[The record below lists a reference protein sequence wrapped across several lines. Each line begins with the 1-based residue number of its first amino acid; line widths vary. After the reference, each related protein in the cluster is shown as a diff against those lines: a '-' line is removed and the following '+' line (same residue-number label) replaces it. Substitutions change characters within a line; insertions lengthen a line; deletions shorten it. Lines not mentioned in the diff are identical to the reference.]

1 MHGWLGAHKLCI
13 FAFAIYDVMGLGFV
27 MFRAGVFLGWC
38 VYVCWVVGWDA
49 EFDDWGFEVLIGG
62 GLSSWGSWFLGF

>member
-1 MHGWLGAHKLCI
+1 MNGWLGVRRLCI

-38 VYVCWVVGWDA
+38 VYVCWVVGWGS
-49 EFDDWGFEVLIGG
+49 EFYVWGFEVMITG
-62 GLSSWGSWFLGF
+62 GLLSWGFGFLFF